1 LRAKNHELQTMSGQ
15 LWHAAKLATVGELA
29 ASIAHELN
37 NPLATVSLR
46 VDSMLSQTAEAD
58 PKHRALSIVSHEV
71 DRMSN
76 LVANLLQ
83 FSRRTGSQVSTID
96 IRTEVEG
103 TLELLH
109 SHLTNRNIHVA
120 MDFAPDVQM
129 VHADRQQLRQVFL
142 NVLTNASDAMPSGG
156 TLTIRGVPCNLDQDT
171 SALRLE
177 FADTGVG
184 INDQDLAKVTEPFY
198 TTKPEG
204 KGTGLG
210 LAICKRIVQEHRG
223 EFDIASK
230 SGKGTTVSI
239 TLPVSATRDDCDLVG
254 TESSSRANN

>member
-1 LRAKNHELQTMSGQ
+1 
-15 LWHAAKLATVGELA
+15 
-29 ASIAHELN
+29 
-37 NPLATVSLR
+37 
-46 VDSMLSQTAEAD
+46 
-58 PKHRALSIVSHEV
+58 
-71 DRMSN
+71 MSN

-83 FSRRTGSQVSTID
+83 FSRRKGSQVSTID
-96 IRTEVEG
+96 IRTEVAG

-120 MDFAPDVQM
+120 MDFHPDIQM

-142 NVLTNASDAMPSGG
+142 NLLTNAADAMPSGG
-156 TLTIRGVPCNLDQDT
+156 TLTIRGIPCNLDADIA
-171 SALRLE
+171 ALRLE

-184 INDQDLAKVTEPFY
+184 ITDQDLAKVTEPFY
-198 TTKPEG
+198 STKPEG

-223 EFDIASK
+223 EFDIASE

-239 TLPVSATRDDCDLVG
+239 TLPVSATRDDSDLVG
-254 TESSSRANN
+254 TESTFGANS